1 MFRRL
6 NLQKMLFGAFLIMG
20 LLIFFGALTAWI
32 GIGNI
37 VKHEDIVIDN
47 NLPSVIALWEIK
59 EGQLQ
64 IEASDWAL
72 PSSLLDEAQKKHEL
86 DRMDRAWQQIDTGI
100 QKHIDAEKKNPDE
113 AKDKNDDFIQL
124 QAAIAEAKK
133 QHESYI
139 MLYRTFRNLNIPKPT
154 SRLLQLAQQG
164 KSHTPEYVAAL
175 HAKDVFAELR
185 LVGNTARTTMEEARR
200 PIEAEIK
207 RHTVE
212 ANTNDDAADH
222 STDATRAWVLLDMIL
237 GPILGIAFGLFFI
250 FRVAKPLND
259 NLRQSGIQVT
269 SSATQIAGAGH
280 ELEAMVAEQVASTNE
295 VVATAKEIAA
305 TSSNLVST
313 MDEVASMA
321 EATTTAAGEGQ
332 KDLVL
337 MEATMRQLTNATG
350 AIASKLGAISE
361 RTNNINSVVT
371 TITKVA
377 DQTNL
382 LSLNA
387 AIEAEKAGEYG
398 MGFAVVAREIRRLA
412 DQTAVATLDIEQMVK
427 TMQSAVSTGVME
439 MDKFTKEVSGSA
451 EDVAKISGQLS
462 RVIEQVQALASRFE
476 LVNQG
481 MDAQAQG
488 AYQISEAMIQLS
500 EGSLHTADSLRDTNY
515 SVEQLNEAAAGL
527 HQIISRFDGRR

>member
-6 NLQKMLFGAFLIMG
+6 NLQKMLFGAFLFMG
-20 LLIFFGALTAWI
+20 LLTFLGALTAWI
-32 GIGNI
+32 GIKNI
-37 VKHEDIVIDN
+37 VSREDTVIDH
-47 NLPSVIALWEIK
+47 NLPSVIALWKIR

-64 IEASDWAL
+64 IESSEWNL
-72 PSSLLDEAQKKHEL
+72 PSSRLSELQKKNEL
-86 DRMDRAWQQIDTGI
+86 DRMDSAWQQIEAGI
-100 QKHIDAEKKNPDE
+100 ADHKKAEGDAVDDADFNRVLTALKNCKQQHDE
-113 AKDKNDDFIQL
+113 
-124 QAAIAEAKK
+124 
-133 QHESYI
+133 Y
-139 MLYRTFRNLNIPKPT
+139 MRLYTAFHSLGIPKPT
-154 SRLLQLAQQG
+154 PTMLELQKEG
-164 KSHTPEYVAAL
+164 K
-175 HAKDVFAELR
+175 
-185 LVGNTARTTMEEARR
+185 GNTPDFVRASHARDVMIQLRDAGDRSRTAMESARK
-200 PIEAEIK
+200 PIEDELAFHQDQASK
-207 RHTVE
+207 
-212 ANTNDDAADH
+212 NDAAADR
-222 STDATRAWVLLDMIL
+222 STDLTEAWVGLGMIL
-237 GPILGIAFGLFFI
+237 GPILGIAFGLYFI
-250 FRVAKPLND
+250 FRIAKPLND

-269 SSATQIAGAGH
+269 SSATQIASAGH

-321 EATTTAAGEGQ
+321 EATTVAAGEGQ

-337 MEATMRQLTNATG
+337 MEATMRQLTDATG
-350 AIASKLGAISE
+350 SIAAKLGAISE

-439 MDKFTKEVSGSA
+439 MDKFTREVSGSA
-451 EDVAKISGQLS
+451 EDVANISGQLS
-462 RVIEQVQALASRFE
+462 RVIDQVQALTSRFE

-527 HQIISRFDGRR
+527 H